1 MKAIS
6 VNEFYSNFK
15 KYIDSII
22 KGEHIVL
29 FNKNKKIASIEP
41 VKQNGKR
48 PYRLG
53 WPTRSRP
60 LVGSTAVRPAQA
72 DECVRRVAA

>member
-48 PYRLG
+48 PYGLCKG
-53 WPTRSRP
+53 EFTVPKDFNEP
-60 LVGSTAVRPAQA
+60 LPDDVINSFYR
-72 DECVRRVAA
+72 